1 MSRYN
6 NIEIKGNSPVR
17 ELKVNGWHVGFVNI
31 YQCKALVGGT
41 RYFRV
46 YHTLEEADAAIG
58 IGEDYFLDSE
68 KEKWELWRV

>member
-1 MSRYN
+1 MSRYEN
-6 NIEIKGNSPVR
+6 LKGMSLVR
-17 ELKVNGWHVGFVNI
+17 ELKVNGWHIGFINI
-31 YQCKALVGGT
+31 FQRKMFTDGT
-41 RYFRV
+41 MYFRV